1 MKGKT
6 MQRRHEPV
14 TEPPPRPLADADGP
28 MASYDWSRFGRH
40 RLRTSTAVLIDHPL
54 DPAGWAAT
62 VWADPTQPGGWTRLC
77 WEPAPTAGGW
87 ALPNRLALGDV
98 VEFGT
103 HARPVAR
110 WYGIVDAYEPGGWLT
125 LQGPYPHPDAAARDA
140 ARLLA
145 AERYLPPLNA
155 DPDNGAATPCTRR
168 RQHRRRP

>member
-1 MKGKT
+1 M
-6 MQRRHEPV
+6 RRHHEPAPD
-14 TEPPPRPLADADGP
+14 PPPRPPVDTGGP
-28 MASYDWSRFGRH
+28 SAGYDWARFGRH
-40 RLRTSTAVLIDHPL
+40 RLRAPAAVIIDHPL

-77 WEPAPTAGGW
+77 WEQAPTAGGW
-87 ALPNRLALGDV
+87 ALPARLALGDV

-103 HARPVAR
+103 HARPGAR

-145 AERYLPPLNA
+145 AERYLPPLPA
-155 DPDNGAATPCTRR
+155 GAHHHAATPCTRR
-168 RQHRRRP
+168 RPHRRRL